1 MSSHVSP
8 ETPFFTGPVR
18 WLTAAEELDGF
29 AVVKWPELLD
39 GWVAEARGVG
49 MKRKTLA
56 SSAQGWLDW
65 LDQVDRLAVA
75 DVEIDAVEDIADLLG
90 FVVEP
95 ATRRGIELVIVAD
108 QEVEDLDDARF
119 VEPEFGYAYSLE
131 RLRWRLRGI
140 KRPRENPAELPDTG
154 FTPDPTQMAA
164 VGAGDGVVQIIA
176 PAGSGKT
183 TVLVERVRELRR
195 RGVPAKSIVCVTFNR
210 AAAKEMVER
219 LAASGVGTVE
229 ACTFHSLGLRILREA
244 GALGRDVE
252 IRPLTLPQVRRLAA
266 IASRSEDGVWIEPG
280 EAAEKL
286 SDIKLGLLMTATEY
300 EAHAAASEDP
310 QMKTMAA
317 LYRAYEEGQR
327 WEGKYQVDFD
337 DLILKAVRLL
347 REDEEVRGIW
357 QSRFE
362 YLLVDEYQDIEPAQ
376 ELIVRIVAAPHDQL
390 FCVGDEDQTLYAFRR
405 ASVER
410 IIGLDGLYPG
420 LERISL
426 GVNYRCPG
434 KVVDASRRLID
445 LNRVRFPKVIDP
457 APGREGDGEIA
468 LHAFERQAE
477 DTGETA
483 KLLKAK
489 GRGEVA
495 VLARTT
501 NTLRPLALACAD
513 LGVTIDGNAKLF
525 EPRGARLAL
534 QRHLELALRPEEAT
548 EKLVKEICRTPSRDL
563 NQNAGGRI
571 AELLRE
577 GRSFEEAFEG
587 VGAPRRDRSLLAPG
601 PLLTLVADCETAPEA
616 IFVLRGEGGLDA
628 WFEESDDLGGLDQ
641 FECEVLDRAAADAAE
656 RTPEQYLA
664 DLEQQAEKLAAIRD
678 EDEGIEFLTIHGAKG
693 RQWPQVIVV
702 GCEEGTMPHAKSL
715 KVEPAQEARGEGVE
729 GERRLAYVAF
739 TRAVERL
746 DLHFEKRRPSPF
758 LADAGIMPRVS
769 REARKPPPLPSSPGR
784 GSRGGGA
791 GRDGGSGK
799 RRGLGGLL
807 RRLG

>member
-1 MSSHVSP
+1 MSSHVPP

-29 AVVKWPELLD
+29 AIVKWPELLD

-65 LDQVDRLAVA
+65 LDQVDRLAVV

-95 ATRRGIELVIVAD
+95 ATRRDIELVIVAD

-140 KRPRENPAELPDTG
+140 KLPRENPAELPDTG

-317 LYRAYEEGQR
+317 LYKAYEEGQR

-420 LERISL
+420 LERVSL

-434 KVVDASRRLID
+434 KVVEASRRLID

-483 KLLKAK
+483 KLLKAE
-489 GRGEVA
+489 GA
-495 VLARTT
+495 ARSPSSPAPPTPCDRWRSPAPT
-501 NTLRPLALACAD
+501 SA
-513 LGVTIDGNAKLF
+513 
-525 EPRGARLAL
+525 PRSTA
-534 QRHLELALRPEEAT
+534 
-548 EKLVKEICRTPSRDL
+548 TPSSS
-563 NQNAGGRI
+563 N
-571 AELLRE
+571 RE
-577 GRSFEEAFEG
+577 GRASPSSGTSSSPSVRRRRRRSWSRRSA
-587 VGAPRRDRSLLAPG
+587 APRAATLTRTPAGASPSCCAKGGPSKRRSKASGRRAATARCSPPGRCLPWSPTARRRRKRSSCCAGKAGSTPGSRSPTTSAGSTSSSAKSSIAPRPTPPNG
-601 PLLTLVADCETAPEA
+601 RRGSTSPTLSSRPRSWPRSATKTRGSSSSPSTAPRVA
-616 IFVLRGEGGLDA
+616 
-628 WFEESDDLGGLDQ
+628 S
-641 FECEVLDRAAADAAE
+641 
-656 RTPEQYLA
+656 
-664 DLEQQAEKLAAIRD
+664 
-678 EDEGIEFLTIHGAKG
+678 G
-693 RQWPQVIVV
+693 R
-702 GCEEGTMPHAKSL
+702 
-715 KVEPAQEARGEGVE
+715 R
-729 GERRLAYVAF
+729 
-739 TRAVERL
+739 
-746 DLHFEKRRPSPF
+746 
-758 LADAGIMPRVS
+758 
-769 REARKPPPLPSSPGR
+769 
-784 GSRGGGA
+784 
-791 GRDGGSGK
+791 
-799 RRGLGGLL
+799 
-807 RRLG
+807 